1 MLECLYGYCQSA
13 GTNSV
18 HGRCKKGRGRGRGK
32 GEKHE
37 RGKKGRERLL

>member
-1 MLECLYGYCQSA
+1 MLECLYAYCQSA
-13 GTNSV
+13 GTNSLR
-18 HGRCKKGRGRGRGK
+18 GRCKKGRGRGK